1 MNVTVADDEVAA
13 PVEFDGWVAARAPSL
28 LRFAYLMTGSREAA
42 EDALQTALA
51 KTYEHWSRVSV
62 MHDRDAYVRRL
73 IVNAHISWWRRFAR
87 RESPVDEV
95 RGSSAVAD
103 DPGISVP
110 GADAVWRLCQSLPPK
125 QRAAVVL
132 RFFEDL
138 TYPEIAELL
147 RCPESTVRSQV
158 HRALAALR
166 KMIESQEARDV

>member
-1 MNVTVADDEVAA
+1 VNVTVADNEVDA
-13 PVEFDGWVAARAPSL
+13 PVEFDGWVKVRAPSL
-28 LRFAYLMTGSREAA
+28 LRFAYLMTGNHQAA

-87 RESPVDEV
+87 RESPVGEI
-95 RGSSAVAD
+95 RGSSVLAD
-103 DPGISVP
+103 DPGVSVP

-132 RFFEDL
+132 RFYEDL

-147 RCPESTVRSQV
+147 HCPESTVRSHV
-158 HRALAALR
+158 YRALAALR
-166 KMIESQEARDV
+166 ALIKSQEAHDA